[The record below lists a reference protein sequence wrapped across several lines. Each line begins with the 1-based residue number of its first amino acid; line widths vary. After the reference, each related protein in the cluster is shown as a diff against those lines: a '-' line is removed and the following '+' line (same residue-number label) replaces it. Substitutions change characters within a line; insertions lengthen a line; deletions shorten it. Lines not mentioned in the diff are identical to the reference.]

1 MMFQADLPLGGESGI
16 IGNSVA
22 LRKRSGRVDWVRSA
36 HLRVDLTFRDI
47 PRPVSAIGFVP
58 HIWAWWCKTVH
69 SGAVRC
75 IWIRFAHP
83 RIRLHQVAW
92 GCTGLHG
99 VAQDSGCPT
108 TFFPLAASRIDACWS
123 ATPQAGRAKTRAPST
138 TPQSCAIWTT
148 IAHDDC
154 VSASKTRK
162 INPDSRKSFCALCA
176 TLMRAAQMAEEGDRA
191 QPRQACQAGPSAE
204 RQGDRGGGGQRCDQR

>member
-1 MMFQADLPLGGESGI
+1 MMFRTDLPLGGESGI

-108 TFFPLAASRIDACWS
+108 TFFRLRRRGSTRVGPRRRKRDARKHARLLLHPNRARFGQQSR
-123 ATPQAGRAKTRAPST
+123 TM
-138 TPQSCAIWTT
+138 
-148 IAHDDC
+148 IA
-154 VSASKTRK
+154 
-162 INPDSRKSFCALCA
+162 F
-176 TLMRAAQMAEEGDRA
+176 
-191 QPRQACQAGPSAE
+191 PRQK
-204 RQGDRGGGGQRCDQR
+204 RGK